1 MEKIGRNSPCPC
13 GSGKKYKKCCLSK
26 DEQKSIQQ
34 RLQLET
40 QEKNSENSDYD
51 DNFPESSPVNDEI
64 EYDDDDDFDD
74 FEDDLDMDDEGSMS
88 PRDKRRARLILPE
101 ISKEEDALIDKWYDK
116 YAELKDADEL
126 KVHLDTFM
134 TEYPHLVDHMEL
146 YSDVLFRINAAFFSQ
161 NRHEEAAALLEKI
174 RREYPMTYEQS
185 HGYYDLDLISYK
197 IATGKKNEIPPL
209 LDYFKANP
217 DEDPNN
223 LFALIDLLKLS
234 NCQEILQDFIIDIYV
249 KVYNSDNI
257 FDGDDIMETL
267 VALCFAPFIKPD
279 YTREDLQKLSA
290 KLLELEVPMDEERCS
305 TESLEEMFKMIF
317 QKVTAWN
324 IDDCK
329 TKEKIYQRYAEV
341 TTNFQGYLY
350 SSRGMDWTAVVYYFE
365 MIYKYLYFNIPKK
378 RKKGNPFIFS
388 KDSIETTA
396 VKLSRGLFDVKS
408 IPFFGMLNAI
418 YFFADYLF
426 ETESIS
432 PAYHSDIQKWCREL
446 FEYAYPIQCVDELE
460 AIVFKQF
467 PLEY

>member
-257 FDGDDIMETL
+257 FDGDDIMDTL

-290 KLLELEVPMDEERCS
+290 KLLELEVPMD
-305 TESLEEMFKMIF
+305 
-317 QKVTAWN
+317 
-324 IDDCK
+324 
-329 TKEKIYQRYAEV
+329 
-341 TTNFQGYLY
+341 
-350 SSRGMDWTAVVYYFE
+350 
-365 MIYKYLYFNIPKK
+365 
-378 RKKGNPFIFS
+378 
-388 KDSIETTA
+388 
-396 VKLSRGLFDVKS
+396 
-408 IPFFGMLNAI
+408 
-418 YFFADYLF
+418 
-426 ETESIS
+426 
-432 PAYHSDIQKWCREL
+432 
-446 FEYAYPIQCVDELE
+446 
-460 AIVFKQF
+460 
-467 PLEY
+467 